1 MTIIGDY
8 KSYKKYANLYPD
20 WKFRHDL
27 AEAKRAEYLKRN
39 PNDFNPDDLQ
49 RSHALL
55 RAIDIMDEASQKKAE
70 NMEVITEQVVGM
82 GLELALTVG
91 AGLGFVVSL
100 LKPVKNFFAKFAQN
114 GKKSAMLASLVSMTG
129 GMLISTAAAFP
140 LYAWAAKAEVSA
152 SRRGRFEAMRTD
164 LANPKTFAVL
174 TPDQEQEVQKALAQA
189 PKKKKKIPNP
199 LKSLKEN
206 IHSLKEM
213 AFDSDEYKYQ
223 KLMFD
228 YKLQEDANLIG
239 SELTE
244 KETEDAKHDQQIL
257 TKLVEK
263 IDIASQD
270 YAENAELAT
279 SALTTCMFGFGA
291 LFSMLYEKAA
301 SKMKWKPNFLPHIL
315 SLAAVAGSGIFAAS
329 IQKEASRVGRF
340 KIKQELM
347 KNPESLY
354 YVSDEKAEKITDVEP
369 KPYKKTGM
377 IKFLINAWKN
387 DREYKKWKKT
397 EGEKEKI
404 LVKTLEQL
412 EMSDEQIKDAKR
424 LQHNTFKT
432 FNAVDENSQ
441 KYSESI
447 EALGQALQTP
457 LAVVFTTIGAAF
469 GLKYLTK
476 SMKSNVPAEQAKGF
490 IKYTMS
496 VLLSSLP
503 LIGVNAYITREQKNA
518 SRVADMLAI
527 NELSDYRQFADYSR
541 IKNS

>member
-1 MTIIGDY
+1 MSIIGDY
-8 KSYKKYANLYPD
+8 KSYKKYEVLYPE
-20 WKFRHDL
+20 WKNKYDL
-27 AEAKRAEYLKRN
+27 AEAKRVEYLKRN
-39 PNDFNPDDLQ
+39 PEDVNPDDLQ

-70 NMEVITEQVVGM
+70 DMEVITEQVVGY
-82 GLELALTVG
+82 GLEIAMTIG

-114 GKKSAMLASLVSMTG
+114 GKKSQMLAATVTTIG
-129 GMLISTAAAFP
+129 GMFLSTAAAFP

-152 SRRGRFEAMRTD
+152 SRRGRFESMRTD
-164 LANPKTFAVL
+164 LSNPKTFAVL
-174 TPDQEQEVQKALAQA
+174 TPEQEKQVNEALAKV
-189 PKKKKKIPNP
+189 PKKKKELPNP

-206 IHSLKEM
+206 IHSIKEM
-213 AFDSDEYKYQ
+213 AFDSPEYQYQ
-223 KLMFD
+223 KAMFD
-228 YKLQEDANLIG
+228 YKLRQDAELIG

-244 KETEDAKHDQQIL
+244 KEIEDAKRDQQIL

-279 SALTTCMFGFGA
+279 ATLTTVAFGFGA
-291 LFSMLYEKAA
+291 LFSTLYNKIA
-301 SKMKWKPNFLPHIL
+301 SKFTSKPSAIPHIL
-315 SLAAVAGSGIFAAS
+315 NAAAVIGSSIFAAS

-340 KIKQELM
+340 KVKQDLLN
-347 KNPESLY
+347 NPEKLY
-354 YVSDEKAEKITDVEP
+354 YVNDEKTAEITDVEVIP
-369 KPYKKTGM
+369 NKKTGM
-377 IKFLINAWKN
+377 IKFLKEAWKN
-387 DREYKKWKKT
+387 DREYKKWKKI

-432 FNAVDENSQ
+432 FNSVDENSQ
-441 KYSESI
+441 KYAESV

-457 LAVVFTTIGAAF
+457 LAVVFSSIGAIF
-469 GLKYLTK
+469 GLKYLSK
-476 SMKSNVPAEQAKGF
+476 ALKSNVLAEQTSGY
-490 IKYTMS
+490 IKYVMA
-496 VLLSSLP
+496 VMLSSLP
-503 LIGVNAYITREQKNA
+503 SIGVNAYITKEQKKA

-541 IKNS
+541 VKAQ